1 MEFYAEIDVL
11 VAASICPSG
20 TGTYH
25 WSEAEKDTV
34 SPVGVEIYNTNV
46 EPLVHE
52 MPLNPEGFLC
62 LDYDTLKRK

>member
-1 MEFYAEIDVL
+1 MFLSLLLFVL
-11 VAASICPSG
+11 VVQGP
-20 TGTYH
+20 YH

-34 SPVGVEIYNTNV
+34 SPIGVEIYDTGV